1 MMSMIKTQAIAAPPN
16 AAPMIKFCPNKTIPA
31 SRSMAAKNQKK
42 STIIATITRGPECDP
57 TAAIGG
63 GPYSDMKTGKAVTPP
78 SGAAHG
84 LQGKRSQRSHVAI
97 CAPTEGVA
105 KAVAAA

>member
-63 GPYSDMKTGKAVTPP
+63 GPYSDLKTGKTRRRVAQPI
-78 SGAAHG
+78 AHREA
-84 LQGKRSQRSHVAI
+84 RSQRSHVAI

-105 KAVAAA
+105 KAVA